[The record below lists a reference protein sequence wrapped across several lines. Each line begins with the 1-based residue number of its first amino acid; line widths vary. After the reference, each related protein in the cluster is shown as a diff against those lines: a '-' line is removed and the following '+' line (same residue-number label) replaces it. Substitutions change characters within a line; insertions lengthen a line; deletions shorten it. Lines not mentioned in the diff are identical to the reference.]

1 MSLQVWLPLNGN
13 LNNQGVGT
21 ATVSGTATYTTSRS
35 KVVPNSLNTSN
46 QITINVPSIADKNI
60 CTFAFW
66 AYVES
71 ASVTA
76 NWTLVARMNDKG
88 TNSGSHMRFEVCPKT
103 YGNGVYCFSNHN
115 NANYGLTNGS
125 ITSPAGG
132 YYDQWVHFCF
142 TSDGK
147 TFTRYMNGKKIGT
160 CDYNGPA
167 VFSGDFVL
175 ANNHL
180 CLKQDVRIYDH
191 CLSTKEVHELSKGLC
206 LHYKLSRS
214 CTNLVRYNSSVTI
227 ADGGTV
233 SLVSGEYPC
242 AYSFKATGGRK
253 RFYIQTTNV
262 WKAGVTYTYSFFA
275 KADSSVNVQLSRSLV
290 DFGGLHSLS
299 TNWVRYSGVIKSTA
313 TVDGGTLSITTD
325 NTSSTVT
332 IALIKLEE
340 GEHVT
345 PWVPNIGDDLYSQL
359 GYNEIDKTLLAKSLY
374 QGATFNGSDTSRSGL
389 TKTLNPDGSYK
400 YKFSYTGT
408 GSNNWYSID
417 FSPFTFTAG
426 QTYHYVCKVRC
437 NSGNIGWYMRAARC
451 YNDYAASSVNTTAV
465 GKGWVEY
472 HLSTVVPST
481 LSGTASTTPSPR
493 LEFFTG
499 SMSTSGTVY
508 TLDVDIKDC
517 RIYTNADYIN
527 QKGIEYDCS
536 GFGNHGLVAG
546 DIKGNGDTPRF
557 TGSSVFNGTDTFIL
571 APLGAAHPT
580 DAITVSA
587 WIYHNSDTDKRVV
600 TCNEG
605 GGWNFEGNPIQV
617 PIYIN
622 GGYRICVGTKKWSD
636 IGLNSWHHIAFTYD
650 GNTIKFYID
659 GVENAYYT
667 YSSTKY
673 PITYAN
679 NRTVI
684 GAEASGTGSSSTA
697 SGYYW
702 DGKLSDI
709 RIYATALSS
718 EDILALYNTPTSI
731 DSNGNMYCSEFVE
744 A

>member
-13 LNNQGVGT
+13 LNNQGLSGT
-21 ATVSGTATYTTSRS
+21 VTGSSVVYVSGKVTEKAKSTGNVTIPSSVITEITKNYTVTMCYWFRTTGTTGSVEYLGGVSDRDFMNSFQYSTYKDFHLSMKLHNSSTTYDCAFIE
-35 KVVPNSLNTSN
+35 SN
-46 QITINVPSIADKNI
+46 FFSDTNWHHVLITNNKGTINLYKDGNLIRTYSNGTWDRT
-60 CTFAFW
+60 TF
-66 AYVES
+66 
-71 ASVTA
+71 
-76 NWTLVARMNDKG
+76 
-88 TNSGSHMRFEVCPKT
+88 
-103 YGNGVYCFSNHN
+103 
-115 NANYGLTNGS
+115 
-125 ITSPAGG
+125 
-132 YYDQWVHFCF
+132 
-142 TSDGK
+142 
-147 TFTRYMNGKKIGT
+147 
-160 CDYNGPA
+160 
-167 VFSGDFVL
+167 GDFAL
-175 ANNHL
+175 KNSSL
-180 CLKQDVRIYDH
+180 CNINDFRIYDH
-191 CLSTKEVHELSKGLC
+191 CLSDKEIHELAKGLC

-214 CTNLVRYNSSVTI
+214 GENLINVNSYFGTSTPKWTFGDTAYGKYICSANSFLKNSTQYTLSARVKVSGNRNVAMYCYESNWTGGYFFNTGWVTPKDWTIITVTFTTKADQLSKNNTI
-227 ADGGTV
+227 AFYSQTDKTDGEV
-233 SLVSGEYPC
+233 YIEY
-242 AYSFKATGGRK
+242 
-253 RFYIQTTNV
+253 V
-262 WKAGVTYTYSFFA
+262 
-275 KADSSVNVQLSRSLV
+275 
-290 DFGGLHSLS
+290 
-299 TNWVRYSGVIKSTA
+299 
-313 TVDGGTLSITTD
+313 
-325 NTSSTVT
+325 
-332 IALIKLEE
+332 KLEE
-340 GEHVT
+340 GPIVT
-345 PWVPNIGDDLYSQL
+345 PWVPNIGNDLYSQL

-374 QGATFNGSDTSRSGL
+374 QGTTFNGSDTSRYGP

-408 GSNNWYSID
+408 GSNNWYYID

-451 YNDYAASSVNTTAV
+451 HNDYAASSVNTTAV

-472 HLSTVVPST
+472 HLSIVVPST

-493 LEFFTG
+493 LEFYTG
-499 SMSTSGTVY
+499 TMSTSGTVY

-600 TCNEG
+600 TCTEG
-605 GGWNFEGNPIQV
+605 GGWNFEGNPIKV
-617 PIYIN
+617 PMYIN
-622 GGYRICVGTKKWSD
+622 GGYRTCVGTKKWSD

-650 GNTIKFYID
+650 GNTIRFYID

-709 RIYATALSS
+709 RIYATALSP

-744 A
+744 V

>member
-13 LNNQGVGT
+13 LNNQGLSGT
-21 ATVSGTATYTTSRS
+21 VTGSSVVYVSGKVTEKAKSTGNVTIPSSVITEITKNYTVTMCYWFRTTGTTGSVEYLGGVSDRDFMNSFQYSTYKDFHLSMKLHNSSTTYDCAFIE
-35 KVVPNSLNTSN
+35 SN
-46 QITINVPSIADKNI
+46 FFSDTNWHHVLITNNKGTINLYKDGNLIRTYSNGTWDRT
-60 CTFAFW
+60 TF
-66 AYVES
+66 
-71 ASVTA
+71 
-76 NWTLVARMNDKG
+76 
-88 TNSGSHMRFEVCPKT
+88 
-103 YGNGVYCFSNHN
+103 
-115 NANYGLTNGS
+115 
-125 ITSPAGG
+125 
-132 YYDQWVHFCF
+132 
-142 TSDGK
+142 
-147 TFTRYMNGKKIGT
+147 
-160 CDYNGPA
+160 
-167 VFSGDFVL
+167 GDFAL
-175 ANNHL
+175 KNSSL
-180 CLKQDVRIYDH
+180 CNINDFRIYDH
-191 CLSTKEVHELSKGLC
+191 CLSDKEIHELSKGLC

-214 CTNLVRYNSSVTI
+214 CTNLVRYDSSVTI

-233 SLVSGEYPC
+233 SLVSGEYPYG
-242 AYSFKATGGRK
+242 YSFKATGGSK

-332 IALIKLEE
+332 IALVKLEE
-340 GEHVT
+340 GPIAT
-345 PWVPNIGDDLYSQL
+345 SWGPNIGDDLYSQL

-374 QGATFNGSDTSRSGL
+374 QGATFNGSDTSRYGP

-408 GSNNWYSID
+408 GSNNWYYID

-451 YNDYAASSVNTTAV
+451 QNDYTTSSVNTTAV

-472 HLSTVVPST
+472 HLSIVVPST

-493 LEFFTG
+493 LEFYTG

-600 TCNEG
+600 TCTEG
-605 GGWNFEGNPIQV
+605 GGWNFEGNPIKV
-617 PIYIN
+617 SMYIN
-622 GGYRICVGTKKWSD
+622 GGYRTCVGTKKWSD

-650 GNTIKFYID
+650 GNTIRFYID

-709 RIYATALSS
+709 RIYATALSP
-718 EDILALYNTPTSI
+718 EDILALYNTSTSI

-744 A
+744 V